1 MAMPRVLVL
10 VAAALPAIVPAVP
23 ASAARP
29 SIAARAAGGPGASVV
44 DGAAVADGAASAAGA
59 TVADGVA
66 AGARAGTPTGRAS
79 AAMVRRGAGA
89 VELPT
94 GGRALSLRYTASGP
108 LDAEQAGGGL
118 LGCPS
123 ADGECAPG
131 EGTRRWIDVDGDPA
145 TFNSSS
151 ATIVVPARAAVDHAV
166 LYWGGDL
173 ASDRA
178 ARCAGVP
185 AVAAPAPERADRVRI
200 RLDGGDYVSLRA
212 TTVDG
217 LRTGNGRTYQAYAD
231 VTRLLAA
238 RSASEGSTPVVVTV
252 ANVRLAQGVGC
263 AGGWSIAVVYRH
275 PAAAHRTV
283 LLYDGLVAAG
293 GPRTVKLDGF
303 RADAPVEAR
312 LGVVAYDGGGRA
324 IGAAAVNGTGL
335 PGGISDPVA
344 RVTRVP
350 DGAVAPG
357 ATSAAIAL
365 PDGGYAAGAVL
376 FTARTEPTVRL
387 DRAVVRVAGGPAGDV
402 DGGDVAA
409 GDRLRLSV
417 EVRNVGPRTLRLATL
432 AESVPAGLSMVAGS
446 VRLDGRTVPDA
457 AVGDGGAGYS
467 ITLGDVPPAASR
479 SVVYEA
485 TVRANARSGVPIVA
499 RARLDFW
506 VDHSPVRPS
515 DPALLFSR
523 SEQVEVVPNRVDLEV
538 GMAVDAGE
546 VPADGEARFTT
557 TVTNAGRVAA
567 TGVVVTDR
575 LPEELAPLLAEP
587 SQGDFDAVA
596 RRWRVG
602 ELRPGASATLTLVVR
617 VDDVGSYTNAAEVA
631 EVKQHDLDSVPDD
644 ADPADDD
651 TGVATVTGAAT
662 SRVEANLAV
671 SQSVTTQFAPGR
683 PGRLVVAVT
692 NLGPGVASG
701 LTVSESLPAGLTFVS
716 GSGDGWSCGP
726 TPGGAVCRDVRDG
739 LHGRRHPGETV
750 QLEVIIS
757 VAADAPAEGTVVTTV
772 TSGVD
777 DPDGSD
783 DTVTTRVGVGTPAA
797 APPSLAGGAAWIG
810 LAVMA
815 VGAVLLGTAAVLHR
829 RARRPTRT
837 IPR

>member
-1 MAMPRVLVL
+1 MSMPRILV
-10 VAAALPAIVPAVP
+10 VIAAALPLALPVVP
-23 ASAARP
+23 ASAE
-29 SIAARAAGGPGASVV
+29 AGGG
-44 DGAAVADGAASAAGA
+44 G
-59 TVADGVA
+59 
-66 AGARAGTPTGRAS
+66 AGTPGGRAT
-79 AAMVRRGAGA
+79 AAMVGRAAGA

-94 GGRALSLRYTASGP
+94 GGRALSLRYAASGP
-108 LDAEQAGGGL
+108 LDAEQAGASL
-118 LGCPS
+118 LGCPT

-178 ARCAGVP
+178 ARCAGLP
-185 AVAAPAPERADRVRI
+185 AAAAPSPERADRVRI
-200 RLDGGDYVSLRA
+200 RLDGDGADYVSVRA

-217 LRTGNGRTYQAYAD
+217 LRTANGRTYQAYAD

-238 RSASEGSTPVVVTV
+238 RSAAEGSTPVVITV
-252 ANVRLAQGVGC
+252 ADAQVAQGADC
-263 AGGWSIAVVYRH
+263 AGGWSIVVVYRH

-303 RADAPVEAR
+303 RAAGPVEAR
-312 LGVVAYDGGGRA
+312 LGVVAYHGGGLSV
-324 IGAAAVNGTGL
+324 GAAMVNGAGL
-335 PGGISDPVA
+335 ADRISDA
-344 RVTRVP
+344 RVVRAP
-350 DGAVAPG
+350 DDAVAPG
-357 ATSAAIAL
+357 ATSAAIVL
-365 PDGGYAAGAVL
+365 PDGGYAAGAVV
-376 FTARTEPTVRL
+376 FTARTEPMVSLR
-387 DRAVVRVAGGPAGDV
+387 RAVVRVAGGPSGDV
-402 DGGDVAA
+402 NGGDVAG

-417 EVRNVGPRTLRLATL
+417 EVRNVGPRTLRLVTV

-446 VRLDGRTVPDA
+446 VRLDGRVVPDA
-457 AVGDGGAGYS
+457 AVGDGSAGYS

-479 SVVYEA
+479 SVIYEA
-485 TVRANARSGVPIVA
+485 TVRNNARSGVPIVA

-546 VPADGEARFTT
+546 VPTDGEARFTA
-557 TVTNAGRVAA
+557 TVTNTGRVPA
-567 TGVVVTDR
+567 TGVVVSDR
-575 LPEELAPLLAEP
+575 LPDQLAPLLAES
-587 SQGDFDAVA
+587 SQGDFDAVT

-602 ELRPGASATLTLVVR
+602 ELRPGGSATLTLLVR
-617 VDDVGSYTNAAEVA
+617 VDDVGAYANAAEVA
-631 EVKQHDLDSVPDD
+631 DVRQHDVDSVPDD
-644 ADPADDD
+644 ADPAADDAA
-651 TGVATVTGAAT
+651 VVTVTGSASA
-662 SRVEANLAV
+662 RAEANLAV

-683 PGRLVVAVT
+683 RGRLVVAVT
-692 NLGPGVASG
+692 NLGPAVASG
-701 LTVSESLPAGLTFVS
+701 LALTATLPTGLTFVS
-716 GSGDGWSCGP
+716 GGADGWSCAP
-726 TPGGAVCRDVRDG
+726 AAGGAVCRDVRDG
-739 LHGRRHPGETV
+739 LQGRRQPGETV
-750 QLEVIIS
+750 QLELIIS
-757 VAADAPAEGTVVTTV
+757 VASDAPAEGTVQASV

-777 DPDGSD
+777 DPDSSD
-783 DTVTTRVGVGTPAA
+783 DTVATRIGVGAPTAA
-797 APPSLAGGAAWIG
+797 TRPAGGAAWIG

-815 VGAVLLGTAAVLHR
+815 VGAVLLGAAALLHR
-829 RARRPTRT
+829 RARRSTRT